1 MQQTKFLVTER
12 QSNVPC
18 SEAAFGD
25 FQRALAYPDRFGHV
39 IGRAQSIKLVIE
51 DSPKVLLAFHGE
63 SPTFTQLGHKMGR
76 ELLGRQGQGLSLVGR
91 NVSPNEKTGGA
102 HHFGVGKSEVPLRVS
117 SLYLTCMVRLNSV
130 VARTFPRTDRAGVRL
145 ISRISAF
152 TTASALSF
160 SAIL

>member
-25 FQRALAYPDRFGHV
+25 FQRALAYPDRFRHV

-63 SPTFTQLGHKMGR
+63 LPTFAQLGHKMGR
-76 ELLGRQGQGLSLVGR
+76 EFLGRQGQSLSLVGR
-91 NVSPNEKTGGA
+91 DISSNEKTGGA
-102 HHFGVGKSEVPLRVS
+102 DH
-117 SLYLTCMVRLNSV
+117 
-130 VARTFPRTDRAGVRL
+130 
-145 ISRISAF
+145 
-152 TTASALSF
+152 LS
-160 SAIL
+160 IG